1 MNIYGREV
9 NFLRTVEATI
19 KIADMCPDSDIE
31 KADQLF
37 DGSYQV
43 SQQTAATFMAVLSEG
58 YETNK
63 AFADP
68 DYKPHPLTEREAL
81 SLQSE
86 DFSALFGE
94 AIQAYTGEKVTVE
107 AEPVKKT
114 DEIKDK
120 KSNSTEHGSSSTA
133 ES

>member
-9 NFLRTVEATI
+9 KFLRTVEATI

-31 KADQLF
+31 KANQLF

-58 YETNK
+58 YENNK

-68 DYKPHPLTEREAL
+68 EYKPHPLTEREAL

-86 DFSALFGE
+86 KFSELFGE
-94 AIQAYTGEKVTVE
+94 AIQAYVGEKVTVE
-107 AEPVKKT
+107 TEPVKKT
-114 DEIKDK
+114 EETKVSESDLT
-120 KSNSTEHGSSSTA
+120 NLGSSSTA
-133 ES
+133 EG